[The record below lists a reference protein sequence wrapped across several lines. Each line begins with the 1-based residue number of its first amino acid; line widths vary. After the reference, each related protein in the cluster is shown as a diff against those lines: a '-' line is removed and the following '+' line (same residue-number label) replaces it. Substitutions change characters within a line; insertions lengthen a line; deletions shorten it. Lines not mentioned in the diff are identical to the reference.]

1 MQTSVVMHLDT
12 SFEHVR
18 QDPGFKR
25 RLLWDIS
32 AALRVPQR
40 FIKVAAVEEDGSK
53 VAVHLV
59 LQDSEKSSQELGT
72 GDRSMLSSSVSPARG
87 GRTADELATEL
98 WRQARLADSN
108 LRLGSCSGQVS
119 RVEIQGAGAQTSSS
133 RLASTRA
140 LAAHNPPAPMSPY
153 APASIEAAR
162 SIALSPQ
169 PARHGAGSSI
179 DSEKAELLAEI
190 ERLQRAN
197 RCLNAEL
204 VHERS
209 TR

>member
-40 FIKVAAVEEDGSK
+40 FIKVAAVEEDQDGSR

-59 LQDSEKSSQELGT
+59 LQDSDKILQGT
-72 GDRSMLSSSVSPARG
+72 SSSSKRPHTDGMSPLKSPSHSFRSAE
-87 GRTADELATEL
+87 DLATEL
-98 WRQARLADSN
+98 WRQSRLPDSN

-119 RVEIQGAGAQTSSS
+119 LVEIQGDVGGKNSRGDLAGRGEHSS
-133 RLASTRA
+133 ATTHM
-140 LAAHNPPAPMSPY
+140 AAHEPAAIDGTPR
-153 APASIEAAR
+153 IDAAR
-162 SIALSPQ
+162 SLALSPHV
-169 PARHGAGSSI
+169 RVHVCVS
-179 DSEKAELLAEI
+179 L
-190 ERLQRAN
+190 RLPVCISL
-197 RCLNAEL
+197 CLRL
-204 VHERS
+204 GLRRS
-209 TR
+209 GL